1 MLFPLSKLSFC
12 AGIYERNFSVET
24 GAAPRP
30 RHKLVTRIQLFSPKT
45 KCYPYDVKHISVQIA
60 PESFAS

>member
-24 GAAPRP
+24 GAAPPTQVSDKTPAIQPQNQVLSLRCEAYISANRP
-30 RHKLVTRIQLFSPKT
+30 
-45 KCYPYDVKHISVQIA
+45 
-60 PESFAS
+60 